1 MSKILGLGGVTTDQ
15 IGLVDHIPG
24 ADEVIRLQGYRVE
37 QGGMAATAL
46 VAAARLGAQA
56 EFLGAV
62 GDDANGSH
70 ALERFAAQGVATP
83 RVRVLAGAISAF
95 SFILV
100 DSRSGKRT
108 IIHEPGVQRNRA
120 LELSKPD
127 YKALLEAAGY
137 LHLDGFW
144 MDTAI
149 ELAETARQT
158 GIPVTLDIGQNQR
171 DPKIEALLGLAD
183 YVIPSLPF
191 ALRFTKQDRA
201 ERAAEALLGYGAK
214 GVIQTLGERGAF
226 VMLEDGE
233 RFTVP
238 AFAVDVVDTTG
249 AGDSFH
255 GGLLF
260 ALSRDYALKEAVVF
274 ASAVAALK
282 CTKLGGQSGLP
293 TLPQVRAF
301 LTDRGI
307 RIP

>member
-62 GDDANGSH
+62 GDDANGNH

>member
-1 MSKILGLGGVTTDQ
+1 MRKILGLGGVTTDQ

-24 ADEVIRLQGYRVE
+24 TDEVIRLQDYRVE

-62 GDDANGSH
+62 GDDANGSR

-83 RVRVLAGAISAF
+83 RVKILAGAVSAF

-108 IIHEPGVQRNRA
+108 IIHEPGVQRNRT
-120 LELSKPD
+120 LGLCKRD
-127 YKALLEAAGY
+127 YTALLEGAAY

-149 ELAETARQT
+149 ELAETARQM

-191 ALRFTKQDRA
+191 ARRFTKQDRA
-201 ERAAEALLGYGAK
+201 EQAAEALLGYGAK
-214 GVIQTLGERGAF
+214 GVIQTLGEQGAF

-260 ALSRDYALKEAVVF
+260 ALSRDYAVKEAVVF

-293 TLPQVRAF
+293 NLPQVLAF

>member
-1 MSKILGLGGVTTDQ
+1 VRKILGLGGVTTDQ

-24 ADEVIRLQGYRVE
+24 TDEVIRLQGYRVE

-62 GDDANGSH
+62 GDDANGSR
-70 ALERFAAQGVATP
+70 ALERFAAQGVAAP
-83 RVRVLAGAISAF
+83 RVQVLAGELSAF

-108 IIHEPGVQRNRA
+108 IIHEPGVQRNRR
-120 LELSKPD
+120 LELSKRD
-127 YKALLEAAGY
+127 YVELLGEAAY

-144 MDTAI
+144 MDTAV
-149 ELAETARQT
+149 ELAEAAGQI
-158 GIPVTLDIGQNQR
+158 GIPVTLDVGQNQR
-171 DPKIEALLGLAD
+171 DPQIEALLGLAD

-191 ALRFTKQDRA
+191 ARRFTKQERA
-201 ERAAEALLGYGAK
+201 EKAAEVLLGYGAK
-214 GVIQTLGERGAF
+214 AVIQTLGERGVF
-226 VMLEDGE
+226 VLGSDG
-233 RFTVP
+233 RSFDVP
-238 AFAVDVVDTTG
+238 AFAVQVVDTTG

-260 ALSRDYALKEAVVF
+260 ALSRDYPLKEAVVF
-274 ASAVAALK
+274 ASAVAAIK

-301 LTDRGI
+301 LAERGI

>member
-1 MSKILGLGGVTTDQ
+1 MRKILGLGGVTTDQ

-24 ADEVIRLQGYRVE
+24 TDEVIRLQGYRVE

-62 GDDANGSH
+62 GDDANGSR
-70 ALERFAAQGVATP
+70 ALERFAAQGVAAP
-83 RVRVLAGAISAF
+83 RVQVLAGELSAF

-108 IIHEPGVQRNRA
+108 IIHEPGVQRNRR
-120 LELSKPD
+120 LELSKRD
-127 YKALLEAAGY
+127 YVELLGEAAY

-144 MDTAI
+144 MDTAV
-149 ELAETARQT
+149 ELAEAAGQI
-158 GIPVTLDIGQNQR
+158 GIPVTLDVGQNQR
-171 DPKIEALLGLAD
+171 DPQIEALLGLAD

-191 ALRFTKQDRA
+191 ARRFTKQERA
-201 ERAAEALLGYGAK
+201 EKAAEVLLGYGAK
-214 GVIQTLGERGAF
+214 AVIQTLGERGVF
-226 VMLEDGE
+226 VLGSDG
-233 RFTVP
+233 RSFDVP
-238 AFAVDVVDTTG
+238 AFAVQVVDTTG

-260 ALSRDYALKEAVVF
+260 ALSRDYPLKEAVIF
-274 ASAVAALK
+274 ASAVAAIK

-301 LTDRGI
+301 LAERGI